1 MRKETITFT
10 DYNGNERTR
19 DYYFNLNKAE
29 IMKMEMST
37 AGGLAERIQR
47 VVDTQDQPAIIQIFE
62 DLIQKAYGVKTPD
75 GGFVKRQSDL
85 EEFVSTEA
93 YSELFMKLATDADAA
108 AKFINGIV
116 PADMAKEVESKTR
129 AQVQALSDG
138 N

>member
-1 MRKETITFT
+1 MIKETITFT

-37 AGGLAERIQR
+37 SGGLAERIQS
-47 VVDTQDQPAIIQIFE
+47 VVDAQDQPAIIQIFE
-62 DLIQKAYGVKTPD
+62 DLIQKSYGVKTPD
-75 GGFVKRQSDL
+75 GGFVKRKEDL
-85 EEFVSTEA
+85 DAFVATEA

-116 PADMAKEVESKTR
+116 PADMAR
-129 AQVQALSDG
+129 ALENNRA